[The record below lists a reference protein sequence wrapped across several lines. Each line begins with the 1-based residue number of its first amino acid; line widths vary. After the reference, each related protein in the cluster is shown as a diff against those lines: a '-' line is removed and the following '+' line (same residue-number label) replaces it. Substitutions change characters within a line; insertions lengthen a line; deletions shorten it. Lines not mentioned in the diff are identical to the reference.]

1 MDNKAAYTKSIYIS
15 AEVEIKGSEK
25 TFTLMETLSLLEIP
39 EDLINVEVKDFALR
53 TLGEGLHRIIVIAE
67 IGFDEI
73 YQPITENGIN
83 LILSEVE
90 TFTPNN

>member
-1 MDNKAAYTKSIYIS
+1 MANKAAYTKSIYIS

-67 IGFDEI
+67 IGFDKN
-73 YQPITENGIN
+73 YQPIPENGIN